1 MSKSKPKVRTPGV
14 EKDAVTGAAG
24 ESDPDAAIAAA
35 AEGSA
40 RKIEKP
46 RAPVAPSKII
56 GDPQRGGDAPVN
68 RKRETSYAEAMEML
82 LAEKE
87 EKELRE
93 ERVRLR
99 EDLANLGD
107 EADERDLKAEIQS
120 RMAVIR
126 ARIAEISKMPRLKR
140 PVLTEQGWVAPLEI
154 RTPEQARI

>member
-1 MSKSKPKVRTPGV
+1 MKKPVARTPGV
-14 EKDAVTGAAG
+14 DKDTSGAG

-46 RAPVAPSKII
+46 RAPVAPSKVI
-56 GDPQRGGDAPVN
+56 GDPQRAGDAPVN
-68 RKRETSYAEAMEML
+68 RKREMTYDEAMEML

-87 EKELRE
+87 EKQLRE
-93 ERVRLR
+93 ERARLR

-107 EADERDLKAEIQS
+107 EADERDLKAEIRT
-120 RMAVIR
+120 RMAAIR
-126 ARIAEISKMPRLKR
+126 TRITGLAKVARLKR

-154 RTPEQARI
+154 RTPEQAKI